1 MIIFDADD
9 PLVLNGTY
17 DVEGFTPQER
27 RAQARRQRTASVNEK
42 GQQPMNRLFDVGKV
56 GLTCDAVVHSTEKRK
71 DGEVKVIVLTLRVQP
86 FDAKLATAL
95 HPDVRTTLFKLS
107 HPDPHPH
114 LARVNF
120 TLGVPRQALDIYATP
135 DTAKAT
141 MRLDHVKVTG
151 IYART
156 EKGVTGYACVLKAA
170 FGPVSDKELGFVE
183 AWRNGMKFVSFEEAE
198 QSADFEDEV
207 PDDDEADDD
216 DDQPELPVAE
226 FETDADGKPITLD
239 TAADRVNRPLHSH
252 QKRRG
257 AKKAIRKGRR

>member
-1 MIIFDADD
+1 
-9 PLVLNGTY
+9 
-17 DVEGFTPQER
+17 
-27 RAQARRQRTASVNEK
+27 
-42 GQQPMNRLFDVGKV
+42 MNRLFDVGKV
-56 GLTCDAVVHSTEKRK
+56 GLYCEQIAHATEKRK

-114 LARVNF
+114 LTRVNF
-120 TLGVPRQALDIYATP
+120 SLGVPRQSLDIYATP

-156 EKGVTGYACVLKAA
+156 EKGVTGFACVLKAT

-183 AWRNGMKFVSFEEAE
+183 AWRNGMKFVSFEEADR
-198 QSADFEDEV
+198 SAAFEDET
-207 PDDDEADDD
+207 PDEDPEDDD
-216 DDQPELPVAE
+216 DDEQPALPVAE
-226 FETDADGKPITLD
+226 FETDANGQPIALD

-252 QKRRG
+252 QRKRG
-257 AKKAIRKGRR
+257 AKKAAKKGRR

>member
-1 MIIFDADD
+1 MH
-9 PLVLNGTY
+9 
-17 DVEGFTPQER
+17 
-27 RAQARRQRTASVNEK
+27 K
-42 GQQPMNRLFDVGKV
+42 LFDVGKV

-86 FDAKLATAL
+86 FDSKLAAAL

-107 HPDPHPH
+107 HPDPQPH
-114 LARVNF
+114 LSRVNF
-120 TLGVPRQALDIYATP
+120 QLGVPRQSLDIYATP
-135 DTAKAT
+135 ETAKAT

-198 QSADFEDEV
+198 VSADF
-207 PDDDEADDD
+207 DDEAPDEDLEDDED
-216 DDQPELPVAE
+216 DEQPRLPVPE
-226 FETDADGKPITLD
+226 FETDAGGQPLEAS
-239 TAADRVNRPLHSH
+239 TAPDRANRRLHSH
-252 QKRRG
+252 QSKRG
-257 AKKAIRKGRR
+257 AKKPAKRGRR

>member
-1 MIIFDADD
+1 
-9 PLVLNGTY
+9 
-17 DVEGFTPQER
+17 
-27 RAQARRQRTASVNEK
+27 
-42 GQQPMNRLFDVGKV
+42 MNRLFDVGKV

-120 TLGVPRQALDIYATP
+120 SLGVPRQALEIYATP
-135 DTAKAT
+135 ETAKAT

-156 EKGVTGYACVLKAA
+156 EKGVTGYACVLKAT

-198 QSADFEDEV
+198 PSADFA
-207 PDDDEADDD
+207 DDETPADDADDD
-216 DDQPELPVAE
+216 DPDDQPTLPVAE
-226 FETDADGKPITLD
+226 FETDASGRPLQLD
-239 TAADRVNRPLHSH
+239 AADRVNRPLHSH
-252 QKRRG
+252 QRRRG
-257 AKKAIRKGRR
+257 AKKATKKARR

>member
-1 MIIFDADD
+1 
-9 PLVLNGTY
+9 
-17 DVEGFTPQER
+17 
-27 RAQARRQRTASVNEK
+27 
-42 GQQPMNRLFDVGKV
+42 MNRLFDVGKV
-56 GLTCDAVVHSTEKRK
+56 GLACDAVAHATEKRK

-120 TLGVPRQALDIYATP
+120 SLGVPRQALDIYATP
-135 DTAKAT
+135 DTANAT

-156 EKGVTGYACVLKAA
+156 EKGMTGYACVLKAT

-183 AWRNGMKFVSFEEAE
+183 AWRNGMRFVSFEEAD
-198 QSADFEDEV
+198 SSVDFEDETS
-207 PDDDEADDD
+207 DDDAADDE
-216 DDQPELPVAE
+216 DDQPTLPVAE
-226 FETDADGKPITLD
+226 FETDANGQSLERDA
-239 TAADRVNRPLHSH
+239 AADRVNRPLHSH
-252 QKRRG
+252 QRRRG
-257 AKKAIRKGRR
+257 AKKATKKGRR

>member
-1 MIIFDADD
+1 
-9 PLVLNGTY
+9 VT
-17 DVEGFTPQER
+17 
-27 RAQARRQRTASVNEK
+27 
-42 GQQPMNRLFDVGKV
+42 RLFDVGKI

-120 TLGVPRQALDIYATP
+120 SLGVPRQALEIYATP
-135 DTAKAT
+135 ETAKAT

-156 EKGVTGYACVLKAA
+156 EKGVTGYACVLKAT

-183 AWRNGMKFVSFEEAE
+183 AWRNGMKFVSFDEAE
-198 QSADFEDEV
+198 PSADFQDEE
-207 PDDDEADDD
+207 PDDED

-226 FETDADGKPITLD
+226 FETDVNGQPLELA

-252 QKRRG
+252 QRRRG
-257 AKKAIRKGRR
+257 AKKATKKGRR

>member
-17 DVEGFTPQER
+17 DQEGFTPKER
-27 RAQARRQRTASVNEK
+27 RAQARKQTAASVNEK
-42 GQQPMNRLFDVGKV
+42 GQPPMRLFHVGKV
-56 GLTCDAVVHSTEKRK
+56 GLTCDAIAHATEKRK

-120 TLGVPRQALDIYATP
+120 SLGVPRQALDIYATP

-156 EKGVTGYACVLKAA
+156 QNGMTGYACILKAT

-198 QSADFEDEV
+198 RSAEFEDEA

-226 FETDADGKPITLD
+226 FETDADGKPLALD

-252 QKRRG
+252 QRKRG
-257 AKKAIRKGRR
+257 AKKAAAKKGRR